1 VSDSL
6 VPPGWDYN
14 PAAWSER
21 LPIVG
26 LALLGFGVASYLSLY
41 QWGVLDHVFDP
52 YFGERYF
59 DGGSRA
65 ILRESSISQQTLL
78 RLGVPDAFL
87 GALAYLVDAVTGLIG
102 GRGRWRTLPWIVLVF
117 GLVVGPL
124 GLVSVLLVVAQPL
137 LSGAWCT
144 LCLASAAI
152 SVAMI
157 GPAFDEVLATLQ
169 YLARTRRAG
178 QPLWR
183 AFIGRPATA

>member
-1 VSDSL
+1 MATAGIEVDL
-6 VPPGWDYN
+6 KPLRYAGAG
-14 PAAWSER
+14 AAA
-21 LPIVG
+21 LG
-26 LALLGFGVASYLSLY
+26 LAAAGPVLGTPGLGCPLRSL
-41 QWGVLDHVFDP
+41 
-52 YFGERYF
+52 
-59 DGGSRA
+59 
-65 ILRESSISQQTLL
+65 T
-78 RLGVPDAFL
+78 GVPCPFCGTTRGVTELMHGDL
-87 GALAYLVDAVTGLIG
+87 GGALLMNPG
-102 GRGRWRTLPWIVLVF
+102 
-117 GLVVGPL
+117 
-124 GLVSVLLVVAQPL
+124 SVLLVVAQPL